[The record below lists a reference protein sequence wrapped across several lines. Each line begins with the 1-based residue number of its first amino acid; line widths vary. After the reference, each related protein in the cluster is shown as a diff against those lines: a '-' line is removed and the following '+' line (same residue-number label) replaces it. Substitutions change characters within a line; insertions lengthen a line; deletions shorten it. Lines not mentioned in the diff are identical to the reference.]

1 MIGRNTPG
9 TIEAF
14 SH

>member
-14 SH
+14 S